1 MTCLHP
7 KRRSCNG
14 FSIRTITH
22 KHFMTSLEGEV
33 IPKLTPYLCNWKRYA
48 DDTYAYVNPEKV
60 DFILTKL
67 NSPHPNI
74 QFTFE
79 LEKNKQITFLD
90 VLIKRTIANQ
100 IEKCVH
106 RNGIHAPMEWKIG
119 TLRNLLKRA
128 KTVCSTTVL
137 LHQEIEHLKAVFTGI
152 NEYSIKTVNRIINQE
167 LHQSQRLQN
176 TVINNGGIQKVQ
188 IMLPYNGKQGHKL
201 LSKMKKHLN
210 KSLPTEVKT
219 TVTYQSKKLGTKFQ
233 LKDKTRFNHQNNL
246 VYYSKCPDKTCN
258 EDYVGETDRKIEERI
273 MDHNKRDKNSHL
285 LKHSREKNH
294 QHVWENDFKV
304 LGNNYR
310 SNFKEK
316 ISEFSL
322 NFKEKSIQL
331 QLYN

>member
-1 MTCLHP
+1 MYL
-7 KRRSCNG
+7 
-14 FSIRTITH
+14 FSE
-22 KHFMTSLEGEV
+22 S
-33 IPKLTPYLCNWKRYA
+33 
-48 DDTYAYVNPEKV
+48 
-60 DFILTKL
+60 
-67 NSPHPNI
+67 
-74 QFTFE
+74 
-79 LEKNKQITFLD
+79 EKNKQITFLD
-90 VLIKRTIANQ
+90 ALVKRTVANQ
-100 IEKCVH
+100 IETCVH
-106 RNGIHAPMEWKIG
+106 RKETSTNFCINWNSHAPMEWKIG
-119 TLRNLLKRA
+119 TLRNLVKRT

-152 NEYSIKTVNRIINQE
+152 NEYPIKTVNTIINQE
-167 LHQSQRLQN
+167 LHRSQRLQN
-176 TVINNGGIQKVQ
+176 TVINNEGIKKVQ
-188 IMLPYNGKQGHKL
+188 IMLPYNGKQDNKL

-233 LKDKTRFNHQNNL
+233 LKDKTRFNHRNNL
-246 VYYSKCPDKTCN
+246 VYYSKCPNKTCN
-258 EDYVGETDRKIEERI
+258 EDYVGETDRRNEERI

-310 SNFKEK
+310 SNFKGK